1 MKSEKIKIED
11 IEPAEYNPRKISKKE
26 YKKLSNSISEFGLV
40 DPIIINLKNMHIIG
54 GHQRYDV
61 LRQEYDE
68 GRLFGDLELIRLGDI
83 GWVFT
88 ETELNIKSDEHEKAL
103 NIALNKISGQ
113 WDFDALDNL
122 LGELNSIDFDIT
134 LTGFDSFDETLEFDK
149 LLDKVE
155 FDDEKAKK
163 ENQEKK
169 DKKDTDNDDDGGS
182 VSDEYITDETV
193 TDTTKDE
200 DTDKPKYYKITL
212 LFDSEEEMVTEFDK
226 LVENGYN
233 CRMSD
238 S

>member
-1 MKSEKIKIED
+1 MDFEKIKISD

-88 ETELNIKSDEHEKAL
+88 ETKLNIKSDEHEKAL

-113 WDFDALDNL
+113 WDFDALDNV
-122 LGELNSIDFDIT
+122 LGELNSVDFDIT

-155 FDDEKAKK
+155 YDDEKASK
-163 ENQEKK
+163 EKNKK
-169 DKKDTDNDDDGGS
+169 DDDS

-193 TDTTKDE
+193 TDTTKDNNDSDGE
-200 DTDKPKYYKITL
+200 DKPRYYKITL

-226 LVENGYN
+226 LVEEGYN

>member
-1 MKSEKIKIED
+1 MDFEKIQITD
-11 IEPAEYNPRKISKKE
+11 IEPADYNPRKISKKE
-26 YKKLSNSISEFGLV
+26 YNKLSNSINEFGLV
-40 DPIIINLKNMHIIG
+40 DPIIVNLKNMHIIG

-88 ETELNIKSDEHEKAL
+88 ETELNIKSEEHEKAL

-113 WDFDALDNL
+113 WDFDKLDSL
-122 LGELNSIDFDIT
+122 LGELNSIDFDVE

-155 FDDEKAKK
+155 YDDDKSSKK
-163 ENQEKK
+163 QDSSNAN
-169 DKKDTDNDDDGGS
+169 NDDD
-182 VSDEYITDETV
+182 SDVEDDGEYISDDTR
-193 TDTTKDE
+193 TDTIKE
-200 DTDKPKYYKITL
+200 NNNGKKPSYYKITL
-212 LFDSEEEMVTEFDK
+212 LFDSEEEMVSEFDK
-226 LVENGYN
+226 LVDEGYN

>member
-11 IEPAEYNPRKISKKE
+11 IKPAEYNPRKISKKE
-26 YKKLSNSISEFGLV
+26 YKKLSKSISEFGLV

-61 LRQEYDE
+61 LKEEYDE

-88 ETELNIKSDEHEKAL
+88 ETKLNIKSDEHEKAL

-122 LGELNSIDFDIT
+122 LSEFSEGFDVT

-155 FDDEKAKK
+155 YDDEKSKNKK
-163 ENQEKK
+163 E
-169 DKKDTDNDDDGGS
+169 DTGS
-182 VSDEYITDETV
+182 VSDEYVTDETV
-193 TDTTKDE
+193 TDTTKDKE
-200 DTDKPKYYKITL
+200 DTSEENKPKYYKITL

-226 LVENGYN
+226 LVEEGYN

>member
-26 YKKLSNSISEFGLV
+26 YKKLSKSISEFGLV

-61 LRQEYDE
+61 LKEEYDE

-88 ETELNIKSDEHEKAL
+88 ETKLDIKSDEHEKAL

-113 WDFDALDNL
+113 WDFDALDNV

-155 FDDEKAKK
+155 YDDEKASK
-163 ENQEKK
+163 EKTKNKEE
-169 DKKDTDNDDDGGS
+169 NDS

-200 DTDKPKYYKITL
+200 DNADAKPSYYKITL

-226 LVENGYN
+226 LVEEGYN